1 MILAMFKTEYRGRF
15 APSPTGALHAGSLAT
30 ALGSWLDARAH
41 QGKWLLRIE
50 DLDLPRCVPGAD
62 KIIIQQLLNCGL
74 HWDEEIEYQS
84 KRSHFYESALNQLKQ
99 EKKAYGCRCTRKQI
113 EDQLLRLG
121 KKKDRHGELVY
132 PGSCR
137 NLNEVTEPCAW
148 RLLVTDPEI
157 ESSVGDF
164 VLRRSDRVFTYQ
176 LTVVVDDYLQGITHI
191 VRGEDLLDNTARQ
204 IYLQK
209 QLGYPQP
216 HYLHLPLVLD
226 DNNEKLSKQ
235 TNATAIAC
243 NNSGEALEAL
253 QAAARHLGLDEPEL
267 FKKGSD
273 STQSSES
280 TINQSTIN
288 QSTIKQWLET
298 AVEHYR
304 KTRL

>member
-1 MILAMFKTEYRGRF
+1 MILAMFKTQYRGRF

-62 KIIIQQLLNCGL
+62 KIIIQQLLDCGL
-74 HWDEEIEYQS
+74 YWDEAIEYQS
-84 KRSHFYESALNQLKQ
+84 KRSHLYETALNQLKQ
-99 EKKAYGCRCTRKQI
+99 EKKTYGCRCTRKQI

-137 NLNEVTEPCAW
+137 NLKGVTEPCAW

-164 VLRRSDRVFTYQ
+164 VLRRSDRIFTYQ
-176 LTVVVDDYLQGITHI
+176 LAVVVDDHLQGITHV

-204 IYLQK
+204 IYLQQ
-209 QLGYPQP
+209 QLNYPQP

-226 DNNEKLSKQ
+226 GNNEKLSKQ
-235 TNATAIAC
+235 TNATALTC
-243 NNSGEALEAL
+243 NTPGEALQAL
-253 QAAARHLGLDEPEL
+253 QAAARHLGLDEPAL
-267 FKKGSD
+267 FKNSSD
-273 STQSSES
+273 SAASKEANEFK
-280 TINQSTIN
+280 INE
-288 QSTIKQWLET
+288 STIKQWLET
-298 AVEHYR
+298 AVEYYR

>member
-1 MILAMFKTEYRGRF
+1 MFKTQYRGRF

-50 DLDLPRCVPGAD
+50 DLDLPRCAPGSD
-62 KIIIQQLLNCGL
+62 KIIIQQLFNCGL
-74 HWDEEIEYQS
+74 HWDDEIEYQS
-84 KRSHFYESALNQLKQ
+84 KRSYFYESALNQLKQ

-113 EDQLLRLG
+113 DDQLLRLG
-121 KKKDRHGELVY
+121 KKKDRHGELVS

-137 NLNEVTEPCAW
+137 NLEGVAEPCAW
-148 RLLVTDPEI
+148 RLLVTDPVI

-164 VLRRSDRVFTYQ
+164 VLRRSDKIFTYQ
-176 LTVVVDDYLQGITHI
+176 LAVVVDDHLQGITHV

-204 IYLQK
+204 VYLQQ
-209 QLGYPQP
+209 QLNYSQP

-226 DNNEKLSKQ
+226 GNNEKLSKQ

-243 NNSGEALEAL
+243 HTPNEALKAL
-253 QAAARHLGLDEPEL
+253 QAAAQHLGLNGFEL
-267 FKKGSD
+267 FNNVSD
-273 STQSSES
+273 SIKSSQSMSSKEV
-280 TINQSTIN
+280 NE
-288 QSTIKQWLET
+288 STIKQWLET
-298 AVEHYR
+298 AVKYYR

>member
-1 MILAMFKTEYRGRF
+1 MILAMFKTQYRGRF

-62 KIIIQQLLNCGL
+62 KIIIQQLLDCGL
-74 HWDEEIEYQS
+74 YWDEVIEYQS
-84 KRSHFYESALNQLKQ
+84 KRSHLYETALNQLKQ
-99 EKKAYGCRCTRKQI
+99 EKKTYGCRCTRKQI

-137 NLNEVTEPCAW
+137 NLKGVTEPCAW

-164 VLRRSDRVFTYQ
+164 VLRRSDRIFTYQ
-176 LTVVVDDYLQGITHI
+176 LAVVVDDHLQGITHV

-204 IYLQK
+204 IYLQQ
-209 QLGYPQP
+209 QLNYPQP
-216 HYLHLPLVLD
+216 HHLHLPLVLD
-226 DNNEKLSKQ
+226 GNNEKLSKQ
-235 TNATAIAC
+235 TNATALTC
-243 NNSGEALEAL
+243 NTPGEALQAL
-253 QAAARHLGLDEPEL
+253 QAAARHLGLDEPAL
-267 FKKGSD
+267 FKNSSD
-273 STQSSES
+273 SADSKEANEFK
-280 TINQSTIN
+280 INE
-288 QSTIKQWLET
+288 STIKQWLET

>member
-1 MILAMFKTEYRGRF
+1 MILAMFKTQYRGRF

-41 QGKWLLRIE
+41 HGKWLLRIE

-74 HWDEEIEYQS
+74 YWDEEIEYQS
-84 KRSHFYESALNQLKQ
+84 KRSHLYESTLNQLKQ

-121 KKKDRHGELVY
+121 KKKGRHGELVY

-137 NLNEVTEPCAW
+137 NLAEVTEPCAW
-148 RLLVTDPEI
+148 RLLVKDPEI

-164 VLRRSDRVFTYQ
+164 VLRRSDRIFTYQ
-176 LTVVVDDYLQGITHI
+176 LAVVVDDHLQGITHV

-204 IYLQK
+204 IYLQQ
-209 QLGYPQP
+209 QLNYTQP

-226 DNNEKLSKQ
+226 GNNEKLSKQ
-235 TNATAIAC
+235 TNATALAC
-243 NNSGEALEAL
+243 NTPGEALKAL
-253 QAAARHLGLDEPEL
+253 QAAAKHLGLSEPEL
-267 FKKGSD
+267 FSNSPDGPD
-273 STQSSES
+273 SKEANELKVNET
-280 TINQSTIN
+280 
-288 QSTIKQWLET
+288 TIKQWLET

-304 KTRL
+304 NTRL

>member
-1 MILAMFKTEYRGRF
+1 MFKTQYRGRF
-15 APSPTGALHAGSLAT
+15 APSPTGALHPGSLAT

-74 HWDEEIEYQS
+74 YWDEEIEYQS

-113 EDQLLRLG
+113 EDQLLSLG
-121 KKKDRHGELVY
+121 KKKDRHGELIY

-137 NLNEVTEPCAW
+137 NLKEITEPCAW
-148 RLLVTDPEI
+148 RLLVNDSEI

-176 LTVVVDDYLQGITHI
+176 LAVVVDDHLQGITHV

-204 IYLQK
+204 IYLQQ
-209 QLGYPQP
+209 QLNYSQP

-226 DNNEKLSKQ
+226 GNNEKLSKQ

-243 NNSGEALEAL
+243 NTPTEALKAL
-253 QAAARHLGLDEPEL
+253 QAAAKHLGLNEL
-267 FKKGSD
+267 ALFSNNSDGSD
-273 STQSSES
+273 SKEANGLK
-280 TINQSTIN
+280 INE
-288 QSTIKQWLET
+288 STIKQWLET

-304 KTRL
+304 NTRL

>member
-1 MILAMFKTEYRGRF
+1 MFKTQYRGRF

-41 QGKWLLRIE
+41 HGKWLLRIE

-74 HWDEEIEYQS
+74 YWDEEIEYQS
-84 KRSHFYESALNQLKQ
+84 KRSHLYESTLNQLKQ

-121 KKKDRHGELVY
+121 KKKGRHGELVY

-137 NLNEVTEPCAW
+137 NLAEVTEPCAW
-148 RLLVTDPEI
+148 RLLVKDPEI

-164 VLRRSDRVFTYQ
+164 VLRRSDRIFTYQ
-176 LTVVVDDYLQGITHI
+176 LAVVVDDHLQGITHV

-204 IYLQK
+204 IYLQQ
-209 QLGYPQP
+209 QLNYTQP

-226 DNNEKLSKQ
+226 GNNEKLSKQ
-235 TNATAIAC
+235 TNATAITC
-243 NNSGEALEAL
+243 NTPGEALKAL
-253 QAAARHLGLDEPEL
+253 QAAAKHLGLSEPEL
-267 FKKGSD
+267 FSNSPDGPD
-273 STQSSES
+273 SKEANELKVNET
-280 TINQSTIN
+280 
-288 QSTIKQWLET
+288 TIKQWLET

-304 KTRL
+304 NTRL

>member
-1 MILAMFKTEYRGRF
+1 MILAMFKTQYRGRF

-62 KIIIQQLLNCGL
+62 KIIIQQLLDCGL
-74 HWDEEIEYQS
+74 YWDEAIEYQS
-84 KRSHFYESALNQLKQ
+84 KRSHLYETALNQLKQ
-99 EKKAYGCRCTRKQI
+99 EKKTYGCRCTRKQI

-137 NLNEVTEPCAW
+137 NLKGVTEPCAW

-164 VLRRSDRVFTYQ
+164 VLRRSDRIFTYQ
-176 LTVVVDDYLQGITHI
+176 LAVVVDDHLQGITHV

-204 IYLQK
+204 IYLQQ
-209 QLGYPQP
+209 QLNYPQP

-226 DNNEKLSKQ
+226 GNNEKLSKQ
-235 TNATAIAC
+235 TNATTLTC
-243 NNSGEALEAL
+243 NTPGEALQAL
-253 QAAARHLGLDEPEL
+253 QAAARHLGLDEPAL
-267 FKKGSD
+267 FKNSSD
-273 STQSSES
+273 SADSKEANEFK
-280 TINQSTIN
+280 INEL
-288 QSTIKQWLET
+288 TIKRWLEA

>member
-1 MILAMFKTEYRGRF
+1 MFKTQYRGRF

-30 ALGSWLDARAH
+30 ALSSWLDARAH

-62 KIIIQQLLNCGL
+62 KIIIQQLLDCGL
-74 HWDEEIEYQS
+74 YWDEAIEYQS
-84 KRSHFYESALNQLKQ
+84 KRSHLYETALNQLKQ
-99 EKKAYGCRCTRKQI
+99 EKKTYGCRCTRKQI

-137 NLNEVTEPCAW
+137 NLKGVTEPCAW

-164 VLRRSDRVFTYQ
+164 VLRRSDRIFTYQ
-176 LTVVVDDYLQGITHI
+176 LAVVVDDHLQGITHV

-204 IYLQK
+204 IYLQQ
-209 QLGYPQP
+209 QLNYPQP

-226 DNNEKLSKQ
+226 GNNEKLSKQ
-235 TNATAIAC
+235 TNATALTC
-243 NNSGEALEAL
+243 NTPGEALQAL
-253 QAAARHLGLDEPEL
+253 QAAARHLGLDEPAL
-267 FKKGSD
+267 FKNSSD
-273 STQSSES
+273 SADSKEANEFK
-280 TINQSTIN
+280 INE
-288 QSTIKQWLET
+288 STIKQWLET